1 MDASPYDQIPYTSL
15 AFPQT
20 HPDHL
25 AGLARLFALRPT
37 DITACRVLELGC
49 ASGGNLLPIAF
60 NLPGSEFVGI
70 DLSQKQVDDG
80 RHTIAALGLHNVRI
94 EQASIADVDEGWGQ
108 FDYIICHGVFS
119 WVERDVQDHI
129 LTIASR
135 NLSPNGIAYVS
146 YNTYPGWHMREMVR
160 HTMRYHAEQFSDP
173 REQVEQARA
182 MLTFLA
188 SASAGTGAYHELLSG
203 EAERL
208 SRSPDSYVFHEHLER
223 TNLPIYFHEFI
234 ERAERAG
241 LQYLSEAVVSEMLTS
256 LFPAPVAETLARI
269 SPDLIH
275 LEQYLDFVRNRQFRQ
290 TLLCHE
296 PLRPVRALN
305 PDVLRGLLMSSSAT
319 SDSSDLRPGVAVAFT
334 SGTRR
339 ADVTSPA
346 SKAAL
351 TILME
356 RWPCAIVFDD
366 LIDGALQRTVPYMG
380 EAPLGETRAAMIEDL
395 FGGVMHGLIELHTQ
409 PPPCTNRPSDT
420 PLAHPVAAFQ
430 AARGNLVVNA
440 HHSMCQLDALAVEIL
455 KLSNGR
461 RQRAEMFDVLVG
473 SFEEG
478 TLMLEEESRPITEP
492 HTARTML
499 AERVEH
505 ALATLA
511 RSGLFVS

>member
-1 MDASPYDQIPYTSL
+1 MDASSYDQIPYASL

-25 AGLARLFALRPT
+25 AAIARLFALRPP

-49 ASGGNLLPIAF
+49 ASGGNLLPMAF
-60 NLPGSEFVGI
+60 NLRGSEFVGI
-70 DLSQKQVDDG
+70 DLSQKQIEDG
-80 RHTIAALGLHNVRI
+80 RHAIAGLGLRNIRI
-94 EQASIADVDEGWGQ
+94 EQASIVDVDEGWGQ
-108 FDYIICHGVFS
+108 FDYILCHGVFS

-173 REQVEQARA
+173 REQIAQARA

-188 SASAGTGAYHELLSG
+188 SASAGTGAYHELMSG

-223 TNLPIYFHEFI
+223 TNLPVYFHEFI

-269 SPDLIH
+269 SPDVIH

-296 PLRPVRALN
+296 PLRPVRTLN
-305 PDVLRGLLMSSSAT
+305 PDVLRGLLMSSPAS
-319 SDSSDLRPGVAVAFT
+319 SDSADLSPGVAVAFT

-351 TILME
+351 TILTE
-356 RWPCAIVFDD
+356 RWPCAVGVEE
-366 LIDGALQRTVPYMG
+366 LIEAALD
-380 EAPLGETRAAMIEDL
+380 RAAPHLDDIPASGTRLSLFEDML
-395 FGGVMHGLIELHTQ
+395 GAVTHGLISLHTQ
-409 PPPCTNRPSDT
+409 PPPCTDRPANM
-420 PLAHPVAAFQ
+420 PVAHPVAAFQ
-430 AARGNLVVNA
+430 AERGPLVVDA
-440 HHSMCQLDALAVEIL
+440 HHTMHQLDAVELDIL
-455 KLSNGR
+455 KLANGR
-461 RQRAEMFDVLVG
+461 RTRAEIV
-473 SFEEG
+473 
-478 TLMLEEESRPITEP
+478 
-492 HTARTML
+492 
-499 AERVEH
+499 H
-505 ALATLA
+505 ALG
-511 RSGLFVS
+511 SGLEGAHTTIDAAISALTRRALFVG

>member
-1 MDASPYDQIPYTSL
+1 MDAWSYDQIPYTSL

-25 AGLARLFALRPT
+25 AGIARLFALRPP

-80 RHTIAALGLHNVRI
+80 RHTIAALGLRNARI

-203 EAERL
+203 EAGLL

-223 TNLPIYFHEFI
+223 TNLPVYFHEFI

-296 PLRPVRALN
+296 PQRPARALN

-319 SDSSDLRPGVAVAFT
+319 SDSSDLSPGVAVAFT

-356 RWPCAIVFDD
+356 RWPCAVGVEE
-366 LIDGALQRTVPYMG
+366 LMESALD
-380 EAPLGETRAAMIEDL
+380 RAAPHLSGAQASGTRLAMTEDL
-395 FGGVMHGLIELHTQ
+395 FGAVTHGLISLHTQ
-409 PPPCTNRPSDT
+409 PPPCTHRPSNT
-420 PLAHPVAAFQ
+420 PVAHPVAAFQ
-430 AARGNLVVNA
+430 AERGPLVVDA
-440 HHSMCQLDALAVEIL
+440 HHTMHQLDAVGLDIL
-455 KLSNGR
+455 KLATGNR
-461 RQRAEMFDVLVG
+461 TRAEIADALG
-473 SFEEG
+473 NQ
-478 TLMLEEESRPITEP
+478 LDA
-492 HTARTML
+492 ARTTMD
-499 AERVEH
+499 AAIT
-505 ALATLA
+505 ALTRNA
-511 RSGLFVS
+511 LFVG